1 MRKLSIALSAAVLFA
16 SCEKEEFYPEPCT
29 DCLISTQVDTNV
41 SPGTYTDTNGYVHVP
56 HNGLTYFTI
65 ESQMSNINE
74 AYVVNGV
81 PMIEVDWDSDYWVVF
96 NSIGFQYS
104 LYSLFGYYDAS
115 GTPIPVGDTIY
126 YWNNINPPTNI
137 VGYEYNSNRKRGIQ
151 TKYSYYSRKHIFFDN
166 EMVGDTATIYTRAVW
181 NNDIVGPRKEVLDS
195 LKIIFQ

>member
-1 MRKLSIALSAAVLFA
+1 
-16 SCEKEEFYPEPCT
+16 
-29 DCLISTQVDTNV
+29 
-41 SPGTYTDTNGYVHVP
+41 
-56 HNGLTYFTI
+56 
-65 ESQMSNINE
+65 
-74 AYVVNGV
+74 
-81 PMIEVDWDSDYWVVF
+81 MIEVDWDSDDWVVF

-166 EMVGDTATIYTRAVW
+166 ETFKKERAVLRQSG
-181 NNDIVGPRKEVLDS
+181 NKKDAVRLFERFL
-195 LKIIFQ
+195 

>member
-1 MRKLSIALSAAVLFA
+1 MATRTSKGNTNLQVRVPNSNAAR
-16 SCEKEEFYPEPCT
+16 
-29 DCLISTQVDTNV
+29 ST
-41 SPGTYTDTNGYVHVP
+41 G
-56 HNGLTYFTI
+56 
-65 ESQMSNINE
+65 
-74 AYVVNGV
+74 
-81 PMIEVDWDSDYWVVF
+81 SDWVVF

-104 LYSLFGYYDAS
+104 LYSLFGYYDAN

-181 NNDIVGPRKEVLDS
+181 NNDIVGPKKEVLDS
-195 LKIIFQ
+195 IQIIFE